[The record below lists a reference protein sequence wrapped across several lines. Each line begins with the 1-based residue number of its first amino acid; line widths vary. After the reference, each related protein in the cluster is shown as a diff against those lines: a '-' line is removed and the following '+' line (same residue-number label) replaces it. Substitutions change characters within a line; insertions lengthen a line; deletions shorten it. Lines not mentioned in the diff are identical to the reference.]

1 MRYRLVGTYLVLLTL
16 VLLALEI
23 PLAANVAAS
32 RTQAMVID
40 RNVDAARFASL
51 ADPALRTGE
60 TRTLTDELRRYHE
73 LYGIAAAVADRD
85 GNLIAMA
92 GDPPLFQ
99 TPAVRRWLEQ
109 ALAGERVGAGRTVW
123 PWQSAPLAIAVPVTT
138 AGEVVGAVITLS
150 PVDGLRTSIDRT
162 WTEIAGGGLV
172 AGVVFVAVAAALA
185 RWILRPV
192 GQLDDAAHR
201 ISAGALDARVPSG
214 VGPAELRRLARAFN
228 TMADD
233 VTDALERQRAFVAQA
248 SHQLRNPLTAL
259 RLRVEEL
266 GTFIDDPAGRDE
278 HRLALEEADR
288 LRRICDGLLAL
299 AKAERGRY
307 PTETEDAAR
316 TADERVAAWQ
326 PLADQ
331 QGTTLRR
338 TGADSAPVCAVPTA
352 VGQALDAL
360 IDNALKFAGPQA
372 TVEIRVVPDGESVG
386 LHVVDD
392 GPGLADTHRR
402 RATER
407 FWRAPDAQNVDGSG
421 LGLPIATVLVAA
433 SGGDLTLRAAEPH
446 GLDARLRFPA
456 SPNGSLPAPPDG
468 SGAPLPGP
476 SASPPGSTG
485 PPPDAT
491 EAEGY

>member
-40 RNVDAARFASL
+40 RNVDAARLASL
-51 ADPALRTGE
+51 ADPAMRTGE
-60 TRTLTDELRRYHE
+60 TQTLSDELNRYFE
-73 LYGIAAAVADRD
+73 LYGIAAALADRD
-85 GNLIAMA
+85 GHLVAVS
-92 GDPPLFQ
+92 GDPGVFR
-99 TPAVRRWLEQ
+99 TPQVRRWFDQ

-138 AGEVVGAVITLS
+138 AGEVVGAIVTLS
-150 PVDGLRTSIDRT
+150 PVDNLRASIDRT
-162 WTEIAGGGLV
+162 WLEIAVGGLV
-172 AGVVFVAVAAALA
+172 AGLVFVAVAAALA

-192 GQLDDAAHR
+192 AQLDDTAHR
-201 ISAGALDARVPSG
+201 ISAGALDARVLSE
-214 VGPAELRRLARAFN
+214 VGPPELRRLARSFN

-233 VTDALERQRAFVAQA
+233 VTDALDRQRAFVAQA

-266 GTFIDDPAGRDE
+266 GTFIADPAGRDE

-299 AKAERGRY
+299 AKAERGQHRV
-307 PTETEDAAR
+307 ETEDAAR
-316 TADERVAAWQ
+316 TADDRVAAWQ
-326 PLADQ
+326 ALARQ
-331 QGTTLRR
+331 RGITLRR
-338 TGADSAPVCAVPTA
+338 TGADSAPVHAVPTA

-360 IDNALKFAGPQA
+360 IDNALKFAGPDA
-372 TVEIRVVPDGESVG
+372 TVDVGVVPVDRTVE
-386 LHVVDD
+386 LRVVDD
-392 GPGLADTHRR
+392 GPGLADAQRR
-402 RATER
+402 QATER

-421 LGLPIATVLVAA
+421 LGLPIATVLVTA
-433 SGGDLTLRAAEPH
+433 SGGDLELRAAQPR

-456 SPNGSLPAPPDG
+456 ANGATRPAAHDG
-468 SGAPLPGP
+468 LRP
-476 SASPPGSTG
+476 SPPGSTA
-485 PPPDAT
+485 PHPDAA
-491 EAEGY
+491 EAEGC

>member
-1 MRYRLVGTYLVLLTL
+1 MRYRLVATYLVLLTL

-32 RTQAMVID
+32 RTQAVVID
-40 RNVDAARFASL
+40 RNADAARLASL

-60 TRTLTDELRRYHE
+60 TQTLTDELDRYYD
-73 LYGIAAAVADRD
+73 LFGITAAVADRD
-85 GNLIAMA
+85 GRLVAST
-92 GDPPLFQ
+92 GDPQVFG
-99 TPAVRRWLEQ
+99 TPQVRGWLNQ

-123 PWQSAPLAIAVPVTT
+123 PWRHARLAIAVPVTT
-138 AGEVVGAVITLS
+138 AGEVVGAVLTLS
-150 PVDGLRTSIDRT
+150 PVDKLQASIDRA
-162 WTEIAGGGLV
+162 WVAIAGGGLV
-172 AGVVFVAVAAALA
+172 AGVVFVAVAAVLA

-214 VGPAELRRLARAFN
+214 VGPPELRRLARSFN

-233 VTDALERQRAFVAQA
+233 VTDALDRQRAFVAQA

-266 GTFIDDPAGRDE
+266 GTFITDPAGGDE

-299 AKAERGRY
+299 ARAERGRY
-307 PTETEDAAR
+307 HVEVEDAAV

-326 PLADQ
+326 PLARER
-331 QGTTLRR
+331 GITLRR
-338 TGADSAPVCAVPTA
+338 NGSGSAPVHAVPTA

-360 IDNALKFAGPQA
+360 IDNALKFSGPDA
-372 TVEIRVVPDGESVG
+372 TVEVTVVPDGDRVE
-386 LHVVDD
+386 LRVVDD
-392 GPGLADTHRR
+392 GPGLADALRR
-402 RATER
+402 QATER

-421 LGLPIATVLVAA
+421 LGLPIATVLVTA
-433 SGGDLTLRAAEPH
+433 SGGDLELLAADPR

-456 SPNGSLPAPPDG
+456 VPPNGGPARDN
-468 SGAPLPGP
+468 GARP
-476 SASPPGSTG
+476 SPPGSSA
-485 PPPDAT
+485 PRRDAAA
-491 EAEGY
+491 AEGC